1 MWCKSLRIEKY
12 ISFRIK
18 WFFWPP
24 FLSVSP
30 FLLLN
35 LARRQSSRPEIKS
48 WPDIKFCAHA
58 HCVLPRCCLCH
69 EIKTRTTWER
79 GRAFFAFLITERLS
93 TTISE
98 PGTGYHLGGVL
109 YFEQSWFSLQSYCTR
124 NLSARITWWF
134 AVALDEIRTRRIL
147 RQKADCK
154 QSSGMYKT
162 WVSGV
167 SGGKREA
174 EREANLLSLSLLG
187 RPDTQAIVSGGFRP
201 SGIRGVPGL
210 KNNLFRIIYL
220 SRGPPLDP
228 LLIVYIKDRKN
239 LKVNRSECRG
249 KHHTK
254 ACFKHRATALLSW
267 LDCSTTIARLGFRRR
282 I

>member
-1 MWCKSLRIEKY
+1 MSFGRRVILRA
-12 ISFRIK
+12 
-18 WFFWPP
+18 
-24 FLSVSP
+24 VS
-30 FLLLN
+30 
-35 LARRQSSRPEIKS
+35 
-48 WPDIKFCAHA
+48 C
-58 HCVLPRCCLCH
+58 
-69 EIKTRTTWER
+69 
-79 GRAFFAFLITERLS
+79 
-93 TTISE
+93 
-98 PGTGYHLGGVL
+98 
-109 YFEQSWFSLQSYCTR
+109 FSLQSYCTR

-134 AVALDEIRTRRIL
+134 AIALDEIRTRRIL

-154 QSSGMYKT
+154 QSSGVYKT

-210 KNNLFRIIYL
+210 ENNLFRIIYL

-239 LKVNRSECRG
+239 LKVNKSRQTP
-249 KHHTK
+249 H
-254 ACFKHRATALLSW
+254 
-267 LDCSTTIARLGFRRR
+267 
-282 I
+282 